1 MDTLAYPHREHTD
14 CTKGKVGPGLFCPY
28 LSVPDHDH
36 ADKDNVDVGSQG
48 VVVVD
53 FIYLRTARGHE
64 IINLTNQTEE
74 REPRFQHTDPQTA
87 VTLKK
92 KDQKNRP

>member
-36 ADKDNVDVGSQG
+36 AHKDNVDVGSQG

-53 FIYLRTARGHE
+53 FIHL
-64 IINLTNQTEE
+64 
-74 REPRFQHTDPQTA
+74 
-87 VTLKK
+87 
-92 KDQKNRP
+92 